1 MLGQDDHETD
11 TKNRT
16 LTNSNS
22 DLTNPLGM
30 VKKRIQGFESLNSDI
45 RVRSQAQITILGQ
58 DEREM
63 DAENQT
69 STYLASQLTNPF
81 EIVKKKFQAFESLNF
96 DVWARSQSQIKIL
109 SQDEKDID
117 AKNWAAKNSAYEITN
132 PLEMVKKNVRLWNH

>member
-22 DLTNPLGM
+22 ELTNPLGM
-30 VKKRIQGFESLNSDI
+30 VKKRIQDFESLNSDI

-63 DAENQT
+63 DEENQT
-69 STYLASQLTNPF
+69 STDLASQLTNPF

-96 DVWARSQSQIKIL
+96 DIWARSQSQIKIL

-132 PLEMVKKNVRLWNH
+132 P